1 MRHQLGTV
9 FSEQIIKSQRFR
21 RMREAEGNDKYS
33 PDIRVWVFVG
43 ILFIG
48 LGLLLSRLFLLT
60 VIQGNRFR
68 QLAQGNRLQEQKIY
82 APRGIIYDRKGV
94 PLVRNIPAFVLPD
107 KQIFFENPPATQ
119 SVQIQ
124 EIAVRDYV
132 FKDLF
137 AHVLGYTA
145 EVSAE
150 ELGKLVLGDLVG
162 KMGIEKNYDE
172 TLRGVDGKL
181 LFEVDALGQKIRTLG
196 KVEAK
201 TGKNLTLTLDS
212 DLQKAAQEA
221 IVGKKGAIVVSDSKT
236 GEILAL
242 YSSPSFDPNLFIRG
256 ENIQK
261 MFGDP
266 DQPLFDRAITGTY
279 PPGSTFKII
288 TSVAALESGTI
299 NMETKIE
306 DTGILKV
313 GEFSFGNWYFN
324 QYGKKEGWLNIVGA
338 IKRSND
344 IFFYTIGEKTGIE
357 TIAGWAKK
365 MGLGKKTGID
375 LDGEAEGLMPDPQW
389 RKKERGEDWYLGN
402 TYHIAIG
409 QGDILSTPLQVNTW
423 TNVIANGGK
432 LCRPRLTKDQRSKI
446 KDQNELCRDLEIK
459 KETIELIREGMKEAC
474 SVGGTGYP
482 LFDFKVPAS
491 AAKRDEQSA
500 KIKTDNVDFFEAKES
515 TVSAK
520 PYIGIPV
527 ACKTGTAEY
536 GDLKNNKTH
545 AWFTVFAPVYNPQIS
560 VTVLVEG
567 GGEGSTVAA
576 PIAKKILEEW
586 FKK

>member
-9 FSEQIIKSQRFR
+9 FSEQITKSQRFR
-21 RMREAEGNDKYS
+21 KMREAEGNTKYS

-48 LGLLLSRLFLLT
+48 LGLLMSRLFLLT

-68 QLAQGNRLQEQKIY
+68 QLAQENRLQEQKIY

-119 SVQIQ
+119 SAQIQ

-162 KMGIEKNYDE
+162 KMGIEKSYDE

-196 KVEAK
+196 RVEPK
-201 TGKNLTLTLDS
+201 TGKNLMLTLDS
-212 DLQKAAQEA
+212 DLQKAAQETIA
-221 IVGKKGAIVVSDSKT
+221 GKKGAIVVSNSQT
-236 GEILAL
+236 GEILAY

-256 ENIQK
+256 EEIK
-261 MFGDP
+261 KLFEDP
-266 DQPLFDRAITGTY
+266 NQPLFDRVIAGTY

-299 NMETKIE
+299 DKETKIE

-324 QYGKKEGWLNIVGA
+324 QYGKKEGWLDIVGA

-357 TIAGWAKK
+357 TIAGWARK

-375 LDGEAEGLMPDPQW
+375 IDGEAEGLMPDPAW

-409 QGDILSTPLQVNTW
+409 QGDILATPLQVNTW
-423 TNVIANGGK
+423 TNVIASGGK
-432 LCRPRLTKDQRSKI
+432 LCQPHLTKDQRSI
-446 KDQNELCRDLEIK
+446 RQLADKDQNELCKDLEIK
-459 KETIELIREGMKEAC
+459 KENIELIREGMKEAC
-474 SVGGTGYP
+474 AVGGTGYP
-482 LFDFKVPAS
+482 LFDFKV
-491 AAKRDEQSA
+491 QSA

-520 PYIGIPV
+520 PYVGIPV

-536 GDLKNNKTH
+536 GDLKNSKTH
-545 AWFTVFAPVYNPQIS
+545 AWFTVFAPVYNPQITI
-560 VTVLVEG
+560 TVLVEG

-576 PIAKKILEEW
+576 PMAKKILEEW
-586 FKK
+586 FK

>member
-1 MRHQLGTV
+1 MRYQLGTV
-9 FSEQIIKSQRFR
+9 FSEQITKSRRFR
-21 RMREAEGNDKYS
+21 KMREVEGNAKYS

-68 QLAQGNRLQEQKIY
+68 QLAEGNRLQEQKIY

-119 SVQIQ
+119 SAQIQ

-145 EVSAE
+145 EVSQE

-162 KMGIEKNYDE
+162 KMGIEKSYDE
-172 TLRGVDGKL
+172 TLRGVNGKL

-212 DLQKAAQEA
+212 DLQKAAQETIA
-221 IVGKKGAIVVSDSKT
+221 GKKGAIVVSNSQT
-236 GEILAL
+236 GEILAY

-256 ENIQK
+256 EEIK
-261 MFGDP
+261 KLFEDP
-266 DQPLFDRAITGTY
+266 NQPLFDRVIAGTY

-299 NMETKIE
+299 DKETKIE

-324 QYGKKEGWLNIVGA
+324 QYGKKEGWLDIVGA
-338 IKRSND
+338 IRRSND

-375 LDGEAEGLMPDPQW
+375 IDGEAEGLMPDPAW

-423 TNVIANGGK
+423 TNVIASGGK
-432 LCRPRLTKDQRSKI
+432 LCQPHLTKDQRSI
-446 KDQNELCRDLEIK
+446 RQLADKDQNELCKDLEIK
-459 KETIELIREGMKEAC
+459 KENIELIREGMKEAC
-474 SVGGTGYP
+474 AVGGTGYP
-482 LFDFKVPAS
+482 LFDFKIIND
-491 AAKRDEQSA
+491 KLQ
-500 KIKTDNVDFFEAKES
+500 IDNLNYFEAKES

-520 PYIGIPV
+520 PYVGIPV

-536 GDLKNNKTH
+536 GDLKNSKTH
-545 AWFTVFAPVYNPQIS
+545 AWFTVFAPVYNPQITI
-560 VTVLVEG
+560 TVLVEG

-576 PIAKKILEEW
+576 PMAKKILEEW